1 MQIQIAQAEN
11 ASVLG
16 CIEER
21 MNEWF
26 HQWMD
31 FPEARLSLG
40 ETAGRVASAKARCV
54 TSESLSPVVFPLSAC
69 FVTALK
75 DESV

>member
-1 MQIQIAQAEN
+1 
-11 ASVLG
+11 
-16 CIEER
+16 

-31 FPEARLSLG
+31 FPGARLSLG
-40 ETAGRVASAKARCV
+40 ETAGRVASAKARCKVTV